1 MRALRRASLGDVFAM
16 LNDGI
21 FASCGAKNL
30 ELKASPSFEYLLLV
44 SFLLFFIILY
54 YSLLFFIIQYCISIS
69 HPLRLFKGRDGDSI
83 TVWTQR
89 GIFVVSFDACIDTK
103 NSVYV

>member
-54 YSLLFFIIQYCISIS
+54 YSLLFSIVLVS
-69 HPLRLFKGRDGDSI
+69 HILF
-83 TVWTQR
+83 
-89 GIFVVSFDACIDTK
+89 VSLKDAMVIP
-103 NSVYV
+103 

>member
-21 FASCGAKNL
+21 FASCGAKKL

-44 SFLLFFIILY
+44 SFFRVSFISLLLIILIVLY
-54 YSLLFFIIQYCISIS
+54 YYLTSSSSL
-69 HPLRLFKGRDGDSI
+69 
-83 TVWTQR
+83 
-89 GIFVVSFDACIDTK
+89 
-103 NSVYV
+103 

>member
-1 MRALRRASLGDVFAM
+1 MSALRRASLGDVFAM

-44 SFLLFFIILY
+44 SFLLF
-54 YSLLFFIIQYCISIS
+54 LLFLLLFLLFLLFSIVLVS
-69 HPLRLFKGRDGDSI
+69 HILF
-83 TVWTQR
+83 
-89 GIFVVSFDACIDTK
+89 VSLKDAMVIP
-103 NSVYV
+103 